1 MAHLETQI
9 SLSALCKRTQLEID
23 QMSIESLGVQ
33 DALHEAVADLSIS
46 NASVVMTL
54 QSLDRIHQKLAGLS
68 QALDFLSTQLN
79 HETLSEVSLCELR
92 KVIQLESLADS
103 LCASLEAEVAQAQHS
118 QVTLF

>member
-68 QALDFLSTQLN
+68 QALDFLSTLLN
-79 HETLSEVSLCELR
+79 QETQSEVSLCELR